1 MLLQTLQL
9 GVILLLELG
18 LIARIIFL
26 LISAHG
32 PLDIDLP
39 QGVTLLL
46 DPIFGD
52 TRPAKL
58 LVHLCV
64 HFFLFILLV

>member
-9 GVILLLELG
+9 GVILLLELV
-18 LIARIIFL
+18 LIVRIIFL

-32 PLDIDLP
+32 PLDINLVH
-39 QGVTLLL
+39 GVPLLQ
-46 DPIFGD
+46 DPIFDG
-52 TRPAKL
+52 TGAAEL